1 MLFFV
6 FQPLHAGRGVQM
18 DTEESNLCYL
28 SESALL
34 ATQLSTQLSM
44 HIPLAISR
52 THSLPHTSPHPTQS
66 PGSLGFAQLS
76 SSSLSPD
83 EAFCDLVTYKLKD
96 CLSALNIHWW
106 QRRIKTLQKGRE

>member
-34 ATQLSTQLSM
+34 ATQLSM

-52 THSLPHTSPHPTQS
+52 THSLPHTSLHPTQS
-66 PGSLGFAQLS
+66 PGSLGFVQLS
-76 SSSLSPD
+76 
-83 EAFCDLVTYKLKD
+83 
-96 CLSALNIHWW
+96 
-106 QRRIKTLQKGRE
+106 